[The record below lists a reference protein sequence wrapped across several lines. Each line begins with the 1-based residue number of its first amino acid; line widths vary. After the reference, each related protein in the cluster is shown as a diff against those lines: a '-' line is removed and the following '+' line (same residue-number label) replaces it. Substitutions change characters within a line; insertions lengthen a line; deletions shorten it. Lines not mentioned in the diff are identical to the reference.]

1 MRFSTFSTNIG
12 RDCRHINDILLIKGC
27 VHQTL
32 SNDDD
37 VLWVLYKTFTYPIG
51 VVMIEVWSCPL
62 FSREIQPTVFHY
74 KYVLDSKF
82 QRYTC
87 TRKQSDNLSELR
99 L

>member
-74 KYVLDSKF
+74 KYVLYWILNFKGTLVHASSLTIY
-82 QRYTC
+82 Q
-87 TRKQSDNLSELR
+87 N
-99 L
+99 